1 MCCLTAILGMIG
13 FDLNLLEGGRDFAVR
28 PLTREEALELM
39 ALPFDSLD
47 SLLPIASQLRDQ
59 HKGRVLTYSPKAFL
73 PITNLCRDRCSY
85 CTFRR
90 SPNDPKAKTMTL
102 EEVDQV
108 SRTAAQRG
116 CIEALMC
123 LGDKPEAVYPSYRD
137 QLRAVGAGTTVDYV
151 IMSCEAAL
159 KAGLLPHTNAGLL
172 SKSEMARLRPLNV
185 SMGLMLENI
194 SPRLREK
201 GQAHAAAPDKD
212 PQLRLEMIRQAGELD
227 IAFTSGVLMGIG
239 ETTTELIDSLLALR
253 DVQNEFGH
261 IQEIIVQSFRSKPD
275 TPMRDWIDPD
285 DQQLAQVLAITR
297 LMMPNMNIQAPPN
310 LSPRAHA
317 LLIRAGINDWGG
329 ISPITADFI
338 NPEAPWPEI
347 EALSATCGELGYR
360 LQARLPVYPEYYR
373 DAERKQR
380 YVDCALHQRLEEMEA
395 RLKHALST

>member
-1 MCCLTAILGMIG
+1 
-13 FDLNLLEGGRDFAVR
+13 LNLLESSRDFVAD
-28 PLTREEALELM
+28 PLQRDEALQLM
-39 ALPFDSLD
+39 NLPLD
-47 SLLPIASQLRDQ
+47 SLEPLLKPAGQLRDRL
-59 HKGRVLTYSPKAFL
+59 KGRVLTYSPKAFL

-123 LGDKPEAVYPSYRD
+123 LGDKPEAVYPSYRE
-137 QLRAVGAGTTVDYV
+137 QLRAVGAETTVDYV
-151 IMSCEAAL
+151 VMSCEAAL
-159 KAGLLPHTNAGLL
+159 AAGLLPHTNAGLL

-201 GQAHAAAPDKD
+201 GQAHAAAPGKD

-227 IAFTSGVLMGIG
+227 IPFTSGVLMGIG

-253 DVQNEFGH
+253 DVHNEFGH

-275 TPMRDWIDPD
+275 TPMRDWIDPN
-285 DQQLAQVLAITR
+285 DQQLAQVLAIAR
-297 LMMPNMNIQAPPN
+297 LMMPYMNLQAPPN
-310 LSPRAHA
+310 LSPKGHA
-317 LLIRAGINDWGG
+317 LLIRSGINDWGG
-329 ISPITADFI
+329 ISPVTADFI
-338 NPEAPWPEI
+338 NPEAPWPQI
-347 EALSATCGELGYR
+347 EALAANCGELGYQLR
-360 LQARLPVYPEYYR
+360 ARLPVYSEYYST
-373 DAERKQR
+373 AERKQR
-380 YVDCALHQRLEEMEA
+380 YIDSALHQPLETMEA
-395 RLKHALST
+395 RLQHALST

>member
-1 MCCLTAILGMIG
+1 M
-13 FDLNLLEGGRDFAVR
+13 NLLESSRDFVAA
-28 PLTREEALELM
+28 PLQRDEALQLM
-39 ALPFDSLD
+39 HLPLD
-47 SLLPIASQLRDQ
+47 SLEPLLKQAGQLRDRL
-59 HKGRVLTYSPKAFL
+59 KGRVLTYSPKAFL

-123 LGDKPEAVYPSYRD
+123 LGDKPEAVYPSYRE
-137 QLRAVGAGTTVDYV
+137 QLRAVGAATTVDYV
-151 IMSCEAAL
+151 VMSCEAAL
-159 KAGLLPHTNAGLL
+159 TAGLLPHTNAGLL
-172 SKSEMARLRPLNV
+172 SKTEMARLRPLNV

-227 IAFTSGVLMGIG
+227 IPFTSGVLMGIG

-285 DQQLAQVLAITR
+285 DQQLAQVLAIAR
-297 LMMPNMNIQAPPN
+297 LMMPHMNLQAPPN
-310 LSPRAHA
+310 LSPKGHA
-317 LLIRAGINDWGG
+317 LLIRSGINDWGG
-329 ISPITADFI
+329 ISPVTADFI
-338 NPEAPWPEI
+338 NPEAPWPQI
-347 EALSATCGELGYR
+347 EALAASCGELGYQLR
-360 LQARLPVYPEYYR
+360 ARLPVYSEYYST
-373 DAERKQR
+373 AERKQR
-380 YVDCALHQRLEEMEA
+380 YIDSALHQPLETMEA
-395 RLKHALST
+395 RLQHALST